1 MNGMPAPDDPQ
12 TIARLSAE
20 AMWADDNASRG
31 LGMELLEVGPGR
43 ARVAMTVTAT
53 MVNGHGICHG
63 GFIFTLADS
72 AFAFACNSYGQRAV
86 AQNCFVT
93 FIAPA
98 RRGMRLIA
106 HAVERHRGERNG
118 LYDMTITDDAG
129 ALIAEVRGHSRT
141 VPGSLL
147 ASEGR

>member
-1 MNGMPAPDDPQ
+1 MPAPDDPQ
-12 TIARLSAE
+12 TVARLSADV
-20 AMWADDNASRG
+20 MWADDNASRG

-72 AFAFACNSYGQRAV
+72 AFAFACNSYGQRSV

-106 HAVERHRGERNG
+106 DAVERHRGERNG
-118 LYDMTITDDAG
+118 LYDMTVRDDTG

-141 VPGSLL
+141 LPGSLL
-147 ASEGR
+147 GNEGGSTR